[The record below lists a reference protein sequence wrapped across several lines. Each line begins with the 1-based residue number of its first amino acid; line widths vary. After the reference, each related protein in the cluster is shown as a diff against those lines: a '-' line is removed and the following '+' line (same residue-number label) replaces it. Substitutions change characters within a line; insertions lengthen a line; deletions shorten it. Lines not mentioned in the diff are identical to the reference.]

1 MSGLGILACV
11 CAACGTGWCVIFYLT
26 LSSIV
31 TLLGRIHNELV
42 MANNPAVRFNPRDLK
57 INIPLYRETHEPFQ
71 QDEAPR

>member
-1 MSGLGILACV
+1 MSGLAWFFFVSAGV
-11 CAACGTGWCVIFYLT
+11 MYF
-26 LSSIV
+26 V
-31 TLLGRIHNELV
+31 TLAIRIEKIITLLCRIHNELV

>member
-1 MSGLGILACV
+1 MSGVVWFFFVSAGVMYFVALAIKV
-11 CAACGTGWCVIFYLT
+11 EQI
-26 LSSIV
+26 I
-31 TLLGRIHNELV
+31 TLLGKIRDELV